1 MSFEKREIILIAG
14 ILLFMIGLIPFM
26 QPIYAVIISI
36 MIYFGIKVF
45 VGRRKKL
52 IAKKIGEGICVICGE
67 KIIDKKCPKC
77 DRP

>member
-1 MSFEKREIILIAG
+1 LSFEKREIILIAG

-36 MIYFGIKVF
+36 IIYFGIKVF

-52 IAKKIGEGICVICGE
+52 IAKKISHDLCFICGE
-67 KIIDKKCPKC
+67 KIIDKKCPQC
-77 DRP
+77 DRT